1 MSVFLGQGT
10 YGQVWTPPPILC
22 QNIKD
27 LDKTKKYV
35 GKLSFQ
41 NKTTNLKTAL
51 DLQQKRKR
59 MDPAVKYT
67 IPFIGHCKKKT
78 HAQKEWKPYPNRNIQ
93 FVYEYG
99 GKSWDKWVFKKKNA
113 ECFQLLFLSFRNI
126 VHGLELMNKAG
137 IAHMDIKLPNIVY
150 DLDTN
155 TSKLIDYDLMI
166 SQREIYDL
174 YYRQHEHD
182 DIIYYAWPP
191 EINFIYNVRE
201 PLSNL
206 SNDEILENYIHLP
219 GYLQTHILNDI
230 RKYSLSNSYREKFVD
245 HEKLDIYGLGM
256 AFAELFGN
264 VDPDIWNLTQQMIRA
279 DPRQRIDTLDL
290 IQKYEI
296 LYKKFI
302 TSRNKN

>member
-41 NKTTNLKTAL
+41 DKDTNLKTAL

-59 MDPAVKYT
+59 MDPTARYT

-78 HAQKEWKPYPNRNIQ
+78 HAQKEWQPFPERNIQ

-99 GKSWDKWVFKKKNA
+99 GKSWDKWIFKKKKL
-113 ECFQLLFLSFRNI
+113 CFQLLFLSFRDI
-126 VHGLELMNKAG
+126 VHGLEVMNKAG

-166 SQREIYDL
+166 LQSEIYDF
-174 YYRQHEHD
+174 YYRKHKHYY
-182 DIIYYAWPP
+182 IIYHAWPP

-201 PLSNL
+201 QLSTIPNY
-206 SNDEILENYIHLP
+206 EITNTYNHLP
-219 GYLQTHILNDI
+219 RYLQLYILNEI
-230 RKYSLSNSYREKFVD
+230 RRYSLSNSYREKFVD
-245 HEKLDIYGLGM
+245 HQKIDIYGLGM

-279 DPRQRIDTLDL
+279 DPRQRINTLNL